1 MREAVSRSPLP
12 APLVAGRLTLPRG
25 QVRIAAVPFHLI
37 PRRAPGGERLLEAAI
52 GPTAMKTVTGFEVE
66 NPRELLLGFVHHWY
80 PLYDG
85 VEVAED
91 SELRVSEIALSTML
105 NSRISGNTGGAI
117 WREAR
122 LEVSEALRSVRV
134 GMDLLDMLPTDL
146 APDEPGISRAITAIC
161 NVHRSKLAV
170 ATKILHKKRPGL
182 IAIFDSVVEG
192 HYHPRWCPTVTARSW
207 GDYAVALTRLVHKDM
222 LSIDAELQNCVA
234 W

>member
-1 MREAVSRSPLP
+1 
-12 APLVAGRLTLPRG
+12 
-25 QVRIAAVPFHLI
+25 
-37 PRRAPGGERLLEAAI
+37 
-52 GPTAMKTVTGFEVE
+52 MKTVTGFEVE

-222 LSIDAELQNCVA
+222 LSIDAELQELRCLVGEKGTPMTGCRIFNALMWAVLSKNEGWLRKLA
-234 W
+234 HADRERQ